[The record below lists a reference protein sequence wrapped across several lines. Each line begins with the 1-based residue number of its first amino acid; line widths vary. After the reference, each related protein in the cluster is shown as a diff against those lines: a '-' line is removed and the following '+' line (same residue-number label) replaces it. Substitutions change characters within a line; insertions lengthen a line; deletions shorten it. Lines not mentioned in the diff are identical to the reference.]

1 MFTNSDLKKEKL
13 IYGIVVL
20 VTAIL
25 VATTGEII
33 GIEFQYGV
41 IEYIYL
47 LFYDIMLHVIEHY
60 PMETKSLFS

>member
-1 MFTNSDLKKEKL
+1 MYTNCELIKEKL
-13 IYGIVVL
+13 IYAIIVL

-25 VATTGEII
+25 IATTGKII